1 MIIKQL
7 NALLTQPKECNH
19 LPTAPSLSLS
29 GTAQLVL
36 ILLICLRL
44 SLPSSVPS
52 SSSSSVSLP
61 LTLIGSFM
69 GQLNRKT
76 QILCFVT
83 ETIMTSVQAVHNS

>member
-7 NALLTQPKECNH
+7 NALLTQPKECTACFPP
-19 LPTAPSLSLS
+19 LPTAPSRSAH
-29 GTAQLVL
+29 AQLVL

-44 SLPSSVPS
+44 SLPSSS
-52 SSSSSVSLP
+52 SASLP

>member
-1 MIIKQL
+1 MHFSL
-7 NALLTQPKECNH
+7 SLRNAMPAPS
-19 LPTAPSLSLS
+19 LPTATSLSAH
-29 GTAQLVL
+29 AQLVL

-44 SLPSSVPS
+44 SLPSSS
-52 SSSSSVSLP
+52 SASLP

>member
-44 SLPSSVPS
+44 SLPSSSSAS
-52 SSSSSVSLP
+52 SSASLP